1 MNIKMMVIGG
11 LGNYFCVYLLIQ
23 QHGQKDE
30 KLEILNLSRLHKS
43 KYFLVVLHK
52 RLTDSVKL
60 PI

>member
-1 MNIKMMVIGG
+1 MMVFGG

-23 QHGQKDE
+23 QHDQMDE